1 MVARARLAATE
12 PVASGTARPRVGV
25 IHNPRSHRN
34 KGLDGQVADHPG
46 VLFAL
51 PEERGD
57 LPGVLARYAAAGIDL
72 LVINGGDGT
81 VRDVLTAAV
90 PVFGERWPAIAVL
103 PMGKT
108 NALNVDLGA
117 PRDWTL
123 AGALAAFADGRRCI
137 RKPLLVEDLAG
148 GAPPLA
154 GFFFGAGAFTVGVA
168 AGQDAHQLGAFNSL
182 AVGVTAVWG
191 GLQAL
196 LGSDRNMWRRGVE
209 MRLFTG
215 PERTEF
221 EHSGRGDPALRE
233 IFVASTLE
241 RFPFGMRFF
250 GDRVRGLKAAVMDTP
265 VRRLMIALPFML
277 GGAEGGWWKRMGL
290 HQIRADRLEIELGD
304 RFILDGEAFPA
315 GRYLLREGPALAF
328 VVP

>member
-12 PVASGTARPRVGV
+12 PATSGTARPRVGV

-34 KGLDGQVADHPG
+34 KGLDGQVADRPG

-90 PVFGERWPAIAVL
+90 PVFGESWPAIAVL

-123 AGALAAFADGRRCI
+123 AGA
-137 RKPLLVEDLAG
+137 
-148 GAPPLA
+148 
-154 GFFFGAGAFTVGVA
+154 
-168 AGQDAHQLGAFNSL
+168 
-182 AVGVTAVWG
+182 
-191 GLQAL
+191 
-196 LGSDRNMWRRGVE
+196 
-209 MRLFTG
+209 
-215 PERTEF
+215 
-221 EHSGRGDPALRE
+221 
-233 IFVASTLE
+233 
-241 RFPFGMRFF
+241 
-250 GDRVRGLKAAVMDTP
+250 
-265 VRRLMIALPFML
+265 
-277 GGAEGGWWKRMGL
+277 
-290 HQIRADRLEIELGD
+290 
-304 RFILDGEAFPA
+304 
-315 GRYLLREGPALAF
+315 
-328 VVP
+328 